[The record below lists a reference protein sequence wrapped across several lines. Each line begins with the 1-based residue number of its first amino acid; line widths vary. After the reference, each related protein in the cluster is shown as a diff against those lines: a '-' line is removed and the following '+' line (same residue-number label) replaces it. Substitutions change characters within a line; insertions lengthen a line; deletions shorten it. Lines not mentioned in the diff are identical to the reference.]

1 MSLNVTVVGKAE
13 EHQLCQYKDKWG
25 ALLWNMPR
33 EIKYS
38 IYLKYR
44 LSDI

>member
-1 MSLNVTVVGKAE
+1 MLLSITVVGKAE
-13 EHQLCQYKDKWG
+13 EHQFCQYKDKYSTSSG
-25 ALLWNMPR
+25 NMPR

-38 IYLKYR
+38 IYLEYR